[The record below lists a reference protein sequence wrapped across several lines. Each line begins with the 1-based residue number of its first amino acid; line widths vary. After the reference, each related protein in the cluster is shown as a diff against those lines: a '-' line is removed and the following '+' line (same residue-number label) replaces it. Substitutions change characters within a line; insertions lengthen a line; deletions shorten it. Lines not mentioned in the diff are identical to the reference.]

1 MARPEPEKWH
11 PEDIKAAVRKRG
23 KTLAQLGRENGVDP
37 STPRLAARRPC
48 YTGEQIVAGFLGI
61 PPQELWP
68 DRYSEDG
75 QPLHPRVHLH
85 NTHSPNACQR
95 QRRTT

>member
-1 MARPEPEKWH
+1 MKRKPKGWH

-23 KTLAQLGRENGVDP
+23 KTFTALAREHEVDP
-37 STPRLAARRPC
+37 STPRLAASRPC

-75 QPLHPRVHLH
+75 HPLHPRVHLH
-85 NTHSPNACQR
+85 NKRSVNASQR
-95 QRRTT
+95 QTGAVK